1 METLNIRQE
10 LINRLVQLNKKNR
23 FLLSADASHLDR
35 SNLKNDIQQNL
46 DKLKKG
52 AKAYEILA
60 YILMPITAI
69 VSLIKLFSDNGG
81 PDLNKG
87 ALLIFLTVSSMFS
100 AFSQRIR
107 VERLEKQILLLDILE
122 KINVENRF

>member
-1 METLNIRQE
+1 METLIIRQE
-10 LINRLVQLNKKNR
+10 LIDRLVQLNKKNK
-23 FLLSADASHLDR
+23 FLLSADTSNVDW
-35 SNLKNDIQQNL
+35 SNLKLDIQENL

-52 AKAYEILA
+52 AKIYEILA
-60 YILMPITAI
+60 YILMTITGVVA
-69 VSLIKLFSDNGG
+69 LIKLFSDNG

-87 ALLIFLTVSSMFS
+87 ALLIFLTVSNMFS

-122 KINVENRF
+122 KMNVEK